1 MRCDKTEQAIARLE
15 NETYGYFEITGE
27 PIDLKRLI
35 AQPATS
41 LSLATQ
47 ETRER
52 RVAEDLT
59 TSKHVKSSAQPHC
72 KARLGL
78 RAWYRRHQQPKL
90 GR

>member
-59 TSKHVKSSAQPHC
+59 TSEHVKSSAQPDY
-72 KARLGL
+72 LGL
-78 RAWYRRHQQPKL
+78 AHVPEHGHRAIQDP
-90 GR
+90 G